1 METKQSETQNSFLCE
16 KTRIALLGK
25 KKDDWKEIM
34 IDDKIM
40 IDKRKWSEHDFS
52 PFL

>member
-1 METKQSETQNSFLCE
+1 METKQSGTQNSFLCE

-25 KKDDWKEIM
+25 KDDWKGIM

-40 IDKRKWSEHDFS
+40 LDKRKWSEHDFS